1 MKGIIVH
8 QGLSEAGHYFSLI
21 KIDGKWYEFNDQNV
35 EDISEKQVKIFSFG
49 DDVKYYSRNAYVL
62 FYEKADKTNNLLQ
75 E

>member
-1 MKGIIVH
+1 MH

-35 EDISEKQVKIFSFG
+35 EDISENQVKIFSFG
-49 DDVKYYSRNAYVL
+49 DDTKYYSRNAYVL
-62 FYEKADKTNNLLQ
+62 IYEKVLKNDNFLQ